1 MRDKE
6 SNEIIGGTDDMADY
20 KTENI
25 RNITL
30 IGHGS
35 NGKTTLTEAML
46 SAAGHVDRQGKVEDG
61 AATTDY
67 DPEEIKRHI
76 SISAAVAP
84 VEWKNTK
91 INVIDVPGY
100 FDFIGEMMGPLR
112 VVETAGIVVGAVSG
126 LDVGAE
132 KAWNYSKKNNVCR
145 MFIINRMDAENANYM
160 KVVEQLRDKFGS
172 SVVPMLLPMGE
183 GVNFKGVVNV
193 LENKAYEGTGKGL
206 KEVPVPGD
214 MASAIETAME
224 EITEAAAGAD
234 DELMM
239 KYLEGEELTHEEI
252 LSGFRAGMANGTIVP
267 VVAVSAVT
275 GVGVAKMLDVMSVYL
290 HSPKGSKAQG
300 ENPKTGD
307 KIERACESSEP
318 FSAFVYKTVADPF
331 VGKLSLFRVMSGS
344 INPAT
349 ALYNSTAD
357 KAEKAGGL
365 FLMRGKK
372 QTSVNVLNA
381 GDLGALSKLQFTNS
395 GDTLCD
401 AASPIKYA
409 PIDFPAPC
417 ISKAISA
424 AKQGEEDKVFSG
436 LARLQEEDPSIK
448 VEKNTETTET
458 LVSGQGEVHLDV
470 IRNKMASKFGANAV
484 LNDPK
489 IPYRETIRKKVAC
502 QGRHKK
508 QSGGH
513 GQFGDV
519 WIEFS
524 PIGDTN
530 IDFEF
535 EDAVVGGAVPRNFI
549 PAVEKGLREN
559 IRKGVLAGYPMVG
572 LHAKLYDGSYHPV
585 DSSEMAFKT
594 AARIAYKKG
603 CMDASPV
610 MLEPIMHVEVFVP
623 DEYMGDIM
631 GDMNKRR
638 GRIMGMDQVDGQQ
651 RVTAEAPMGEMFKY
665 ATDLRSMT
673 QARGS
678 FTMSFERYEEMPA
691 DAAKKIIESAQ
702 KDEEEE
708 E

>member
-1 MRDKE
+1 
-6 SNEIIGGTDDMADY
+6 MADFI
-20 KTENI
+20 TENI
-25 RNITL
+25 RNIAL

-35 NGKTTLTEAML
+35 EGKTTLTEAL
-46 SAAGHVDRQGKVEDG
+46 LYAAGHVDRQGKVEDG
-61 AATTDY
+61 AATTDF
-67 DPEEIKRHI
+67 DPEEVKRHI
-76 SISAAVAP
+76 SISAAIAP
-84 VEWKNTK
+84 VEWKGTK

-100 FDFIGEMMGPLR
+100 FDFIGEMIGALR
-112 VVETAGIVVGAVSG
+112 VAKTAGIVVGSVSG
-126 LDVGAE
+126 LTVGAE
-132 KAWNYSKKNNVCR
+132 KAWANSVKNNVAR
-145 MFIINRMDAENANYM
+145 MFIVNRMDAENANYG
-160 KVVEQLRDKFGS
+160 KVVDQLRDKFGT
-172 SVVPMLLPMGE
+172 SVVPMLLPIGS
-183 GVNFKGVVNV
+183 GASFKGVVNV
-193 LENKAYEGTGKGL
+193 LENKAFEGTGKGL
-206 KEVPVPGD
+206 KEVPVPAD
-214 MASAIETAME
+214 MADEIATAME

-252 LSGFRAGMANGTIVP
+252 LFGFREGMKSGAIVP
-267 VVAVSAVT
+267 VVAVSATT
-275 GVGVAKMLDVMSVYL
+275 GIGVAKLLDMMSVYL
-290 HSPKGSKAQG
+290 PSPKGSKVEG
-300 ENPKTGD
+300 VNPKTGD
-307 KIERACESSEP
+307 TVTRTCDNGEP
-318 FSAFVYKTVADPF
+318 FSAFVFKTIADPF
-331 VGKLSLFRVMSGS
+331 VGKLSLFRVCSGS
-344 INPAT
+344 ITPAT
-349 ALYNSTAD
+349 ALYNSTCE

-365 FLMRGKK
+365 FVMRGKK
-372 QTSVNVLNA
+372 QQNANVLNA
-381 GDLGALSKLQFTNS
+381 GDLGALSKLQYTNS

-401 AASPIKYA
+401 AANPVRFPA
-409 PIDFPAPC
+409 IDFPIPC

-458 LVSGQGEVHLDV
+458 LVSGQGELHLDV
-470 IRNKMASKFGANAV
+470 IRNKLASKFGAQSN

-489 IPYRETIRKKVAC
+489 IPYRETIRKKVSC

-549 PAVEKGLREN
+549 PSVEKGLREN
-559 IRKGVLAGYPMVG
+559 IRRGVLAGYPMVG
-572 LHAKLYDGSYHPV
+572 LHAKLYDGSYHAV

-610 MLEPIMHVEVFVP
+610 LLEPIMHVEVFVP

-638 GRIMGMDQVDGQQ
+638 GRIMGMDPIDGLQ

-673 QARGS
+673 QARGF

-691 DAAKKIIESAQ
+691 DAAKKIIENAQ
-702 KDEEEE
+702 KDEDEEE
-708 E
+708 

>member
-1 MRDKE
+1 
-6 SNEIIGGTDDMADY
+6 MADY
-20 KTENI
+20 TTENI

-46 SAAGHVDRQGKVEDG
+46 YAAGLVDRQGKVEDG
-61 AATTDY
+61 STTTDY
-67 DPEEIKRHI
+67 DPEEVKRGI

-84 VEWKNTK
+84 VEWKKTK

-132 KAWNYSKKNNVCR
+132 KAWKYAQKNDVCR

-160 KVVEQLRDKFGS
+160 KVVDQLRDKFGS
-172 SVVPMLLPMGE
+172 SVVPMLLPMGQ
-183 GVNFKGVVNV
+183 GASFKGVVNV

-214 MASAIETAME
+214 MASAISTAME

-239 KYLEGEELTHEEI
+239 KYLEGEELTHEEV
-252 LSGFRAGMANGTIVP
+252 LSGFRAGMQNGTIVP
-267 VVAVSAVT
+267 VVAVSALT
-275 GVGVAKMLDVMSVYL
+275 GIGVAKMLDMMSVSL
-290 HSPKGSKAQG
+290 HSPKGAKVQG
-300 ENPKTGD
+300 ENPKNGE
-307 KIERACESSEP
+307 KVERTCDNGEP

-344 INPAT
+344 ITPGT
-349 ALYNSTAD
+349 ALYNANAD
-357 KAEKAGGL
+357 KPEKAGGL
-365 FLMRGKK
+365 FTMRGKK
-372 QTSVNVLNA
+372 QTNASLLNA
-381 GDLGALSKLQFTNS
+381 GDIGALSKLQFTNT

-401 AASPIKYA
+401 AAAPIKYPA
-409 PIDFPAPC
+409 IDFPIPC

-436 LARLQEEDPSIK
+436 LSRLQEEDPSIK

-470 IRNKMASKFGANAV
+470 IRNKLASKFGANAN

-610 MLEPIMHVEVFVP
+610 LLEPIMHVEVFVP

-678 FTMSFERYEEMPA
+678 FTMTFERYEEMPS

-702 KDEEEE
+702 KEEEE
-708 E
+708 EE

>member
-1 MRDKE
+1 
-6 SNEIIGGTDDMADY
+6 MADFI
-20 KTENI
+20 TENI
-25 RNITL
+25 RNIAL

-35 NGKTTLTEAML
+35 EGKTTLTEAL
-46 SAAGHVDRQGKVEDG
+46 LYAAGHVDRQGKVEDG
-61 AATTDY
+61 AATTDF
-67 DPEEIKRHI
+67 DPEEVKRHI
-76 SISAAVAP
+76 SISAAIAP
-84 VEWKNTK
+84 VEWKGTK

-100 FDFIGEMMGPLR
+100 FDFIGEMIGALR
-112 VVETAGIVVGAVSG
+112 VVKTAGIVVGSVSG
-126 LDVGAE
+126 LTVGAE
-132 KAWNYSKKNNVCR
+132 KAWANSVKNNVAR
-145 MFIINRMDAENANYM
+145 MFIVNRMDAENANYS
-160 KVVEQLRDKFGS
+160 KVVDQLRDKFGA
-172 SVVPMLLPMGE
+172 SVVPMLLPIGS
-183 GVNFKGVVNV
+183 GASFKGVVNV
-193 LENKAYEGTGKGL
+193 LENKAFEGTGKGL
-206 KEVPVPGD
+206 KEVPVPAD
-214 MASAIETAME
+214 MADEIATAME

-239 KYLEGEELTHEEI
+239 KYLEGEELTHDEI
-252 LSGFRAGMANGTIVP
+252 LFGFREGMKSGAIVP
-267 VVAVSAVT
+267 VVAVSATT
-275 GVGVAKMLDVMSVYL
+275 GIGVAKLLDMMSVYL
-290 HSPKGSKAQG
+290 PSPKGGKVEG
-300 ENPKTGD
+300 VNPKTGD
-307 KIERACESSEP
+307 AVTRTCDNGDP
-318 FSAFVYKTVADPF
+318 FSAFVFKTIADPF
-331 VGKLSLFRVMSGS
+331 VGKLSLFRVCSGS
-344 INPAT
+344 ITPAT
-349 ALYNSTAD
+349 ALYNSTCE

-365 FLMRGKK
+365 FMMRGKK
-372 QTSVNVLNA
+372 QQNVNVLNA
-381 GDLGALSKLQFTNS
+381 GDIGALSKLQFTNS

-401 AASPIKYA
+401 AANPIRFPA
-409 PIDFPAPC
+409 IDFPIPC

-458 LVSGQGEVHLDV
+458 LVSGQGELHLDV
-470 IRNKMASKFGANAV
+470 IRNKLASKFGAQAN

-489 IPYRETIRKKVAC
+489 IPYRETIRKKVSC

-549 PAVEKGLREN
+549 PSVEKGLREN

-572 LHAKLYDGSYHPV
+572 LHAKLYDGSYHAV

-610 MLEPIMHVEVFVP
+610 LLEPIMHVEVFVP

-638 GRIMGMDQVDGQQ
+638 GRIMGMDPIDGLQ

-673 QARGS
+673 QARGF

-691 DAAKKIIESAQ
+691 DAAKKIIENAQ
-702 KDEEEE
+702 KDEDEEE
-708 E
+708 

>member
-1 MRDKE
+1 
-6 SNEIIGGTDDMADY
+6 MADFQ
-20 KTENI
+20 TENI
-25 RNITL
+25 RNIAL
-30 IGHGS
+30 IGHGGE
-35 NGKTTLTEAML
+35 GKTTLTEAFL
-46 SAAGHVDRQGKVEDG
+46 YAAGHVDRQGKVEDG
-61 AATTDY
+61 SATSDF
-67 DPEEIKRHI
+67 DPEETKRHI
-76 SISAAVAP
+76 SLSAAVAP

-91 INVIDVPGY
+91 INLIDVPGY

-126 LDVGAE
+126 LTVGAE
-132 KAWNYSKKNNVCR
+132 KAWDYSVKNNVGR
-145 MFIINRMDAENANYM
+145 MFIVNRMDTENANYQ
-160 KVVEQLRDKFGS
+160 KVVDALRDKFGS
-172 SVVPMLLPMGE
+172 SVVPMLLPIGA
-183 GVNFKGVVNV
+183 GASFKGVVNV

-206 KEVPVPGD
+206 KEIPVPAD
-214 MASAIETAME
+214 MAGAIETAME

-239 KYLEGEELTHEEI
+239 KFLEGEELTHEEI
-252 LSGFRAGMANGTIVP
+252 LSGFRAGMADGTIVP
-267 VVAVSAVT
+267 VVACSAIS
-275 GVGVAKMLDVMSVYL
+275 GVGVAKVLDIMSVYL
-290 HSPKGSKAQG
+290 HSPKGVKVQG

-307 KIERACESSEP
+307 AVERVCENNAP
-318 FSAFVYKTVADPF
+318 FSALVYKTIADPF
-331 VGKLSLFRVMSGS
+331 VGKLSLFRVCSGTLTAS
-344 INPAT
+344 T
-349 ALYNSTAD
+349 ALYNANAD

-365 FLMRGKK
+365 FVMRGKK
-372 QTSVNVLNA
+372 QTAVNQLNA
-381 GDLGALSKLQFTNS
+381 GDLGALSKLSFTNS

-401 AASPIKYA
+401 AANPVKFA
-409 PIDFPAPC
+409 PIAFPAPC

-436 LARLQEEDPSIK
+436 LSRLQEEDPSIK
-448 VEKNTETTET
+448 VEKNVETTET
-458 LVSGQGEVHLDV
+458 LLSGQGVLHLDV
-470 IRNKMASKFGANAV
+470 IRNKLASKFGAQAN

-549 PAVEKGLREN
+549 PSVEKGLREN

-594 AARIAYKKG
+594 AARIAFKQLDK
-603 CMDASPV
+603 ANPIL
-610 MLEPIMHVEVFVP
+610 LEPVHSVKVWVP
-623 DEYMGDIM
+623 DEYMGDII

-638 GRIMGMDQVDGQQ
+638 GRIMGMDKVGDLQC
-651 RVTAEAPMGEMFKY
+651 VTAEVPEGEMYKY

-673 QARGS
+673 QGRGS
-678 FTMSFERYEEMPA
+678 FTMTFERYEEVPA
-691 DAAKKIIESAQ
+691 ADAKKIIENT
-702 KDEEEE
+702 KREDEDEE
-708 E
+708 